1 MLNSLETVRE
11 YWSADVFGLD
21 SAVFDSFLQRECDNA
36 FRRLARWVGR
46 AAIDDAALETPADQD
61 RADALRSAE
70 IELIHIQ
77 MINQLWRDKC
87 AGQER
92 DIQFP
97 SGMRI
102 TLQAFT
108 AEDCTALIS
117 DHVSRAENMALEY
130 LV

>member
-1 MLNSLETVRE
+1 MLNAPGTVKE

-36 FRRLARWVGR
+36 FRRLTRWVGR
-46 AAIDDAALETPADQD
+46 AAIDDAALETPGDPE
-61 RADALRSAE
+61 RAEAIKAAE

-102 TLQAFT
+102 TL
-108 AEDCTALIS
+108 
-117 DHVSRAENMALEY
+117 
-130 LV
+130 